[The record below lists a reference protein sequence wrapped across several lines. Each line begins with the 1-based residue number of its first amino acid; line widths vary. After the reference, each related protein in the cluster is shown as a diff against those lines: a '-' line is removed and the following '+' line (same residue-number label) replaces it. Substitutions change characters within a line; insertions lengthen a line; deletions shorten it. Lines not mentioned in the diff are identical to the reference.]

1 MSKEID
7 VFKQQEEKLI
17 VLQEAL
23 NNITDGHKEELE
35 ELEEKHQKEL
45 DESIDEILDYK
56 KSIIALKIRENR
68 SLVLI
73 ENKIKKLQD
82 RGFYLFN
89 QIGKPK
95 GDTQAIR
102 NETEYYWL
110 TEYLKDLQELKKAI
124 E

>member
-1 MSKEID
+1 VSKEID